1 MANAASPLRTEDRKL
16 QRQAMYK
23 VSTPPWKETYRK
35 KCFERLRLSRAKLL
49 DRFRQMKDEPEGETD
64 VELIKDIMNKEWL
77 SLWDDEA
84 ELEREANIPLDISF
98 IPEDENVERI
108 LEIFE
113 EIEAEL
119 KEEEQKLLREH
130 DLYEESYLNE
140 EKELCSALESLTAD
154 EVVCPICK
162 KNPLIENKGVIFC
175 KCGLRINTEQD
186 GFKLADVKAQ
196 LDSGIEIHN
205 FTCDAEPEFSMMCVL
220 GTTNLF
226 MTCEACDF
234 MHIII

>member
-23 VSTPPWKETYRK
+23 VSMPPWKETYRK

-140 EKELCSALESLTAD
+140 EKELCSALELLTAD

-226 MTCEACDF
+226 MTCEVSLLP
-234 MHIII
+234 